1 MTAWNSDADY
11 FGDVGGVKEYPAE
24 REGDDQGGAHDRH
37 PPPVLC
43 RLRLP
48 PLHPLRAALLKFER
62 RADLRLVQLRNDE
75 AVRNHHHLCM

>member
-11 FGDVGGVKEYPAE
+11 FGNVCCVKEYPAE
-24 REGDDQGGAHDRH
+24 REGDDQGGAHNRH

-48 PLHPLRAALLKFER
+48 PLHPL
-62 RADLRLVQLRNDE
+62 
-75 AVRNHHHLCM
+75 